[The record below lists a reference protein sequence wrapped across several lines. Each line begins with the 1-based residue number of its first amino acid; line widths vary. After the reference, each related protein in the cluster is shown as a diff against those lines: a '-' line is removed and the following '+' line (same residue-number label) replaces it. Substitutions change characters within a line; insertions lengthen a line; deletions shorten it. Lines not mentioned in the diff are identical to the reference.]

1 MHIALAE
8 GKHIASIFS
17 KYGYIAFVSDDGF
30 DETNISLFADWAK
43 KIMSNLFAS
52 RRSDMF
58 FATLKRD
65 IALLRKSAIYSLSKK
80 SECDMLTCGQREK
93 RTGKF
98 ICAFCADWS
107 KFSLPPGGRWQANA

>member
-1 MHIALAE
+1 MHIALAR

-43 KIMSNLFAS
+43 MVMYIWFALW
-52 RRSDMF
+52 RSDMF

-65 IALLRKSAIYSLSKK
+65 IALLHKSAIYSL
-80 SECDMLTCGQREK
+80 LEK
-93 RTGKF
+93 
-98 ICAFCADWS
+98 
-107 KFSLPPGGRWQANA
+107 